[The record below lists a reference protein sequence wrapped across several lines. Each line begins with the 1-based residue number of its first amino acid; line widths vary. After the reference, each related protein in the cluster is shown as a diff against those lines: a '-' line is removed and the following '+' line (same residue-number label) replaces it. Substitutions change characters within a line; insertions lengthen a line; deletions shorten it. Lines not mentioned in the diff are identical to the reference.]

1 MDKVNATHSFSH
13 AAGNYHLMG
22 CMLSAASCLKWWT
35 EDICKTLD
43 YNSLCAEI
51 RKENLGKN
59 HVFFLPYLM
68 GERAPHNDPLARGVF
83 IGMTMDT
90 TRADMT
96 QAVLEGIAF
105 AYRDMVESARP
116 LGIRVNNST
125 LCGGG
130 AKNAVW
136 QEILTNVL
144 NLPLTILKEEQGP
157 GLGAA
162 MLSALSRGQYL
173 SLRHAADATVRISHT
188 VKPTMDIAKAY
199 DQRYQVFQQI
209 YPALRD
215 IYPLLPCNSLE

>member
-1 MDKVNATHSFSH
+1 MDKVNATHSFCH

-68 GERAPHNDPLARGVF
+68 GERAPHNDPLAHGVF

-105 AYRDMVESARP
+105 AYRDMVESARA
-116 LGIRVNNST
+116 LGIRVNN
-125 LCGGG
+125 
-130 AKNAVW
+130 
-136 QEILTNVL
+136 
-144 NLPLTILKEEQGP
+144 
-157 GLGAA
+157 
-162 MLSALSRGQYL
+162 L
-173 SLRHAADATVRISHT
+173 SLIHI
-188 VKPTMDIAKAY
+188 
-199 DQRYQVFQQI
+199 
-209 YPALRD
+209 
-215 IYPLLPCNSLE
+215 